1 MKNIKKSIFF
11 IFKRDMQT
19 YIMKGL
25 WNSIICFAYDNQLKS
40 VYSNNSLICTYNKH
54 IPSSYIDIFDKR
66 PPQFIVIKDHN

>member
-1 MKNIKKSIFF
+1 
-11 IFKRDMQT
+11 
-19 YIMKGL
+19 MKGL